1 MTTTAHPAEG
11 RPRDPTSVSA
21 PPAPVAPP
29 PPPVI
34 LAPEDD
40 GGVSGTP
47 SVAEPIGQYASD
59 VNLLLSDARTA
70 FILINHVRHRALER
84 LFGISPDQ
92 ANAVTVIGLVLLAE
106 TAHDKVGRFLKA
118 QAAPTPGDGLFIAG
132 AVRELLGTIAGPTV
146 RDSAGVSTLVALALV
161 GTGARPAA
169 VKSLHALRSSSHR
182 VSMGFHHR
190 YGYLVDPGHWRQR
203 RAQRATSKR
212 VGSGGRDETSLAV

>member
-1 MTTTAHPAEG
+1 MTTTTQPAEG
-11 RPRDPTSVSA
+11 RPQTHDPISVSA

-47 SVAEPIGQYASD
+47 SVTEPIDQYARD

-118 QAAPTPGDGLFIAG
+118 
-132 AVRELLGTIAGPTV
+132 
-146 RDSAGVSTLVALALV
+146 
-161 GTGARPAA
+161 
-169 VKSLHALRSSSHR
+169 
-182 VSMGFHHR
+182 
-190 YGYLVDPGHWRQR
+190 
-203 RAQRATSKR
+203 
-212 VGSGGRDETSLAV
+212 